1 MTRLTKET
9 RERMATVLLRHR
21 FDAEGKALA
30 KRSAELFEL
39 VYEDQYDQPA
49 QQLMAKL
56 LRRYKYAF
64 THSNKLYVNC
74 AGRWFNIGGI
84 SIGGDGCWW
93 KEEVE
98 PRPVFKMGDCI
109 IAYLDCPIAQKLTEF
124 SEGTKGLGDRIRT
137 ARAEVMGLLASFSTA
152 KQLAASWPEAM
163 PLVADLIPDPTS
175 RENLPAVQISRM
187 NEAFGLPPVAQE
199 GGAA

>member
-9 RERMATVLLRHR
+9 RERMATALLKHR
-21 FDAEGKALA
+21 FYAEGKALA
-30 KRSAELFEL
+30 KRSAELFKL

-56 LRRYKYAF
+56 LRRYKHAF
-64 THSNKLYVNC
+64 THSSKLSVNC
-74 AGRWFNIGGI
+74 AGRYFDIGGI
-84 SIGGDGCWW
+84 SIGRDGCWW

-98 PRPVFKMGDCI
+98 PRPVFKMGNDT

-124 SEGTKGLGDRIRT
+124 SDQTKSLGDCIRT
-137 ARAEVMGLLASFSTA
+137 ARAEVLGLLSSFSTA

-163 PLVADLIPDPTS
+163 PLVANLIPDPTS

-187 NEAFGLPPVAQE
+187 NQAFGLPPLAQE